1 MSLIHIS
8 YYSNFNLLRLQTSVF
23 KIPHT
28 SKQNLILQVPLAISF
43 VTVCPLSEG
52 WDSSI
57 SDPIQ
62 GSVGAV

>member
-8 YYSNFNLLRLQTSVF
+8 YYSNFNLLCLQTSVF
-23 KIPHT
+23 KIPHM

-43 VTVCPLSEG
+43 VTVWPLSEG
-52 WDSSI
+52 WDSGI

-62 GSVGAV
+62 DSVGAV